1 MSGAAIVYTAS
12 GPSGTRYADVRL
24 RIVAQRIQGHPD
36 QDKLKTV
43 IQVPGIPEDP
53 LAEQFLTPLEL
64 AEWISE
70 SRRQG
75 WSLEAAA

>member
-1 MSGAAIVYTAS
+1 MTALAYIAT
-12 GPSGTRYADVRL
+12 GPAGTRYEGVNL

-43 IQVPGIPEDP
+43 VQVPGIPEDP

-64 AEWISE
+64 VAWISE
-70 SRRQG
+70 SIRQG
-75 WSLEAAA
+75 WSLDTAA